1 MRIERFVAVH
11 SNPRRTKHEAR
22 RLILDGAVTVNGGI
36 VARIGFQ
43 VFLGACTSSTVQM
56 FFLFFKGFYTDL
68 AGNNIG
74 ALSSHTSNTCRHCGR
89 LALSSTAHPHPKAI
103 AGGLMHPHDCTQC

>member
-1 MRIERFVAVH
+1 MRIERFVALH
-11 SNPRRTKHEAR
+11 SNPRRTKIEAR

-43 VFLGACTSSTVQM
+43 VFLGAYSTEQM
-56 FFLFFKGFYTDL
+56 FFYFLKVYTDL
-68 AGNNIG
+68 AGNSIG
-74 ALSSHTSNTCRHCGR
+74 ALSSHTSNTYRHCG
-89 LALSSTAHPHPKAI
+89 LLELSSTAHPHPKAI

>member
-43 VFLGACTSSTVQM
+43 VFLGAYSTDVY
-56 FFLFFKGFYTDL
+56 FIF
-68 AGNNIG
+68 
-74 ALSSHTSNTCRHCGR
+74 
-89 LALSSTAHPHPKAI
+89 
-103 AGGLMHPHDCTQC
+103 